1 MISHLRALTGVLALC
16 ASTAACSDWLTDPEA
31 ATNPNEP
38 TTADIN
44 SVFVG
49 AQTALTIQ
57 YTSDLARTACVWVQ
71 QCAGT
76 ERQYQLLGMYS
87 YGEDSYDANFSQ
99 VYTGGGLIDL
109 RRLQALADSSG
120 DAIYG
125 GIARVMEAM
134 QIGLA
139 ADVWGDIPYSE
150 AVGEATTP
158 ALDPQEE
165 VYAAVQAKLD
175 TAITLLESGEG
186 PGPGPVDLYYGGD
199 ADKWARLAHTLKAR
213 YHLHTAERVGASAYA
228 AALAEAQQGIQQGE
242 DFLGIADQNPQS
254 NNAWYQFT
262 VIQRA
267 GYVFAGAHLV
277 NLLKARNDPR
287 LEQFFLPNGAGEF
300 VGASPGD
307 QTADFS
313 GFAVENLP
321 DYRQPIVTWAEN
333 QLIIAEAAFR
343 TGNTT
348 LAAQAFNAVRQ
359 DVGLPTIASPT
370 LNDILEEQY
379 ITLFQNP
386 EAWSF
391 YKRTCFP
398 QLTPAPGSAN
408 IPGRLLYS
416 AGERNSNPN
425 IPAPGA
431 QPARNWNDPNACTGA

>member
-1 MISHLRALTGVLALC
+1 MKSHLRALTGVLALC
-16 ASTAACSDWLTDPEA
+16 AGTAACSDWLTDPEA
-31 ATNPNEP
+31 AANPNEP
-38 TTADIN
+38 TSADIN
-44 SVFVG
+44 TVFVG
-49 AQTALTIQ
+49 TQTALTIQ
-57 YTSDLARTACVWVQ
+57 YTSDLARTACLWVQ

-76 ERQYQLLGMYS
+76 ERQYQALGLYS
-87 YGEDSYDANFSQ
+87 YGEDAYDANFSQ
-99 VYTGGGLIDL
+99 IYTGGGLIDI

-125 GIARVMEAM
+125 GIGRVMEAM
-134 QIGLA
+134 MIGLA

-158 ALDPQEE
+158 ALDPQEQ
-165 VYAAVQAKLD
+165 VYAGVQAKLD
-175 TAITLLESGEG
+175 TAITLLESGDG
-186 PGPGPVDLYYGGD
+186 PGPGSVDLYYGGD

-213 YHLHTAERVGASAYA
+213 YHLHTAEQVGASAYA
-228 AALAEAQQGIQQGE
+228 AALAEAQQGIQKGE
-242 DFLGIADQNPQS
+242 DFLGIAGENPQS

-277 NLLKARNDPR
+277 NLLRSRNDPR

-300 VGASPGD
+300 VGASPGN

-313 GFAVENLP
+313 GFTVENTP
-321 DYRQPIVTWAEN
+321 GYRQPIVTWAEN
-333 QLIIAEAAFR
+333 QLIIAETAFR

-348 LAAQAFNAVRQ
+348 LAAQAFNDVRQ
-359 DVGLPTIASPT
+359 EVGLPTVASPT
-370 LNDILEEQY
+370 LDQILEEQY
-379 ITLFQNP
+379 IALFQNT

-398 QLTPAPGSAN
+398 QITPAPGSSN
-408 IPGRLLYS
+408 VPGRLLYS

-425 IPAPGA
+425 IPAPSA
-431 QPARNWNDPNACTGA
+431 QPARNWNDPNACNGA